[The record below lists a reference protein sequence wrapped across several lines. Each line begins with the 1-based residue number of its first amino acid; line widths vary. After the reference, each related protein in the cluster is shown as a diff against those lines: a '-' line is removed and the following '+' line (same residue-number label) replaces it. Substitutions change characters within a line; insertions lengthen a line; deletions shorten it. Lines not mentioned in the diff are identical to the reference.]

1 MPELPEVE
9 ITRRGIAGMIGGK
22 TVTEV
27 HIRNGSLRWPVDAN
41 LAQKLVGHEVLRVER
56 RGKYLLLGFSQGT
69 LIIHLGMSGFFRLL
83 KAQGAPGRHD
93 HIDLVFDGDL
103 CLRYN
108 DTRRFGAFLWTDS
121 DPSEHPLLKNLG
133 PEPLGASLDGAYFFK
148 RSRGGRGSVK
158 NFLMDQTVVAGVGNI
173 YASETLFQAGILPD
187 RRAGDLDSDDWNRL
201 VAALKDV
208 LSTAVTAGIQT
219 LDPFFSGDADVK
231 LGYFPLKFKVYD
243 RQGEPCP
250 RCGTPLAR
258 FIQGGRASYFCP
270 GCQR

>member
-1 MPELPEVE
+1 
-9 ITRRGIAGMIGGK
+9 MIGGK
-22 TVTEV
+22 IITAV

-41 LAQKLVGHEVLRVER
+41 LSQKLVGHEVLRVER
-56 RGKYLLLGFSQGT
+56 RGKYLLFRFSQGT

-83 KAQGAPGRHD
+83 KARGVADRHD

-121 DPSEHPLLKNLG
+121 DSSEHPLLKNLG
-133 PEPLGASLDGAYFFK
+133 PEPLCASLDGAYLFK
-148 RSRGGRGSVK
+148 RSRGGRVSVK
-158 NFLMDQTVVAGVGNI
+158 NFLMDQNVVAGVGNI

-187 RRAGDLDSDDWNRL
+187 RRAGDLNLDDWTCV
-201 VAALKDV
+201 VAALMDV
-208 LSTAVTAGIQT
+208 LSTAVNAGNQT
-219 LDPFFSGDADVK
+219 LDPFFSGHADIK
-231 LGYFPLKFKVYD
+231 LGYFPLNFKVYD

-250 RCGTPLAR
+250 RCGTPLAK